1 MNEMS
6 FKQAKDVIEQLELSE
21 ISLNKSF
28 ENISNVSKSLDK
40 SLEKQ
45 KNIYELLPQKEKG
58 ITFLKLLIMLNI
70 GFILGIFAGKYLL

>member
-21 ISLNKSF
+21 ISLHKSF
-28 ENISNVSKSLDK
+28 ENISKASKALENT
-40 SLEKQ
+40 LEKQ
-45 KNIYELLPQKEKG
+45 KNIFELLPQKEKG